1 MLMHCDPCC
10 PPPTCDTIVSVT
22 VTGCNSAAVPG
33 ASVTI
38 KIGATTIGSGTTNG
52 SGAASIT
59 VNSAPSASATIEI
72 GAVLG
77 YAGTSISRT
86 LNCGTVTQAFGLLAD
101 TDHVCVAC
109 CVHPAPKTLGC
120 TTVAGDLTLTYSGG
134 AWAGTIAVSTTKSAT
149 CSDVVCSCSPNPDIT
164 HKELSVGS
172 GSTTMPIQL
181 RCVGSSWK
189 VVTGTRVLYGR
200 TTCSGNFDWGYDAA
214 TCTTGSTVFSVR
226 AVDRDVEDNATGTCD
241 SGVVALSGTISNSF
255 ASFTWNSLFN
265 EPVCGYSGLTNNTVT
280 PANPLAGSITV
291 YDL

>member
-22 VTGCNSAAVPG
+22 VTGCNGAAVPG

-86 LNCGTVTQAFGLLAD
+86 LNCGTVTQAFSLSAD
-101 TDHVCVAC
+101 SSHVCVVC
-109 CVHPAPKTLGC
+109 CIHPVPKTLGC

-134 AWAGTIAVSTTKSAT
+134 TWFGTIAVSTTKAAT
-149 CSDVVCSCSPNPDIT
+149 CGDVVCSCFPFPDIT
-164 HKELSVGS
+164 HKQLSVSS
-172 GSTTMPIQL
+172 GTTTMPIQL
-181 RCVGSSWK
+181 NCVGSSWK
-189 VVTGTRVLYGR
+189 VLTGTRLMYGR
-200 TTCSGNFDWGYDAA
+200 TTCAGNFDWGYDAGS
-214 TCTTGSTVFSVR
+214 CTTGTTGTSVF
-226 AVDRDVEDNATGTCD
+226 AVDRDVQDTVTGTCD
-241 SGVVALSGTISNSF
+241 SGVVALSGTISGFSSF
-255 ASFTWNSLFN
+255 NWNSRFD
-265 EPVCGYSGLTNNTVT
+265 EPVCNPIGATNNTVT
-280 PANPLAGSITV
+280 PANLLTGTITV
-291 YDL
+291 YNL